1 VHALQQY
8 RVIQPWAHCY
18 DLGPNGEHLQLHHS
32 YCKQYRRTDVP
43 GLVRESSEE
52 TVIGHPGYV
61 WCMTREAAE
70 STSGLIETAP
80 VGSGDRHMAHALV
93 GRAKSS
99 FPSGV
104 TEEHARPILQ
114 WERRALHQIQ
124 KNIGYLPHTIEHF
137 WHGPKPK
144 RRYIERWD
152 IIIKHEF
159 DPFEDLKRNVFGVLE
174 LAGNKPNLTRDI
186 DIYFLMRDEDSNERD
201 YFSS

>member
-1 VHALQQY
+1 LAADVRIRQEETEVNGSRSL
-8 RVIQPWAHCY
+8 ILIT
-18 DLGPNGEHLQLHHS
+18 LGSQSGPPPKFSVSALHH
-32 YCKQYRRTDVP
+32 
-43 GLVRESSEE
+43 
-52 TVIGHPGYV
+52 
-61 WCMTREAAE
+61 
-70 STSGLIETAP
+70 
-80 VGSGDRHMAHALV
+80 
-93 GRAKSS
+93 
-99 FPSGV
+99 
-104 TEEHARPILQ
+104 
-114 WERRALHQIQ
+114 IQ

-174 LAGNKPNLTRDI
+174 LAGNKPDLTRDI